1 MQQNFLVRYA
11 SGELPRGL
19 GVYARWST
27 AVEQLNWHWEVSAV
41 SNWPLCFVEPQL
53 RLSFCSVQ
61 EVFDTVQKRNFADEQ
76 LEGHSQIYC
85 VCRDSVGIFE
95 PKVV

>member
-1 MQQNFLVRYA
+1 MQQNFSVRYA
-11 SGELPRGL
+11 SGGLPRGPD
-19 GVYARWST
+19 AHAQWST
-27 AVEQLNWHWEVSAV
+27 AVEQLNWHSEVSAV
-41 SNWPLCFVEPQL
+41 SNWPLCFVALQFL
-53 RLSFCSVQ
+53 LSFCSVE
-61 EVFDTVQKRNFADEQ
+61 EVFDTVQESNFADEQ

>member
-1 MQQNFLVRYA
+1 M
-11 SGELPRGL
+11 L
-19 GVYARWST
+19 GAHAHWST
-27 AVEQLNWHWEVSAV
+27 AVEQLNWHSEVSAV
-41 SNWPLCFVEPQL
+41 SNWPLCFVALQL

-61 EVFDTVQKRNFADEQ
+61 EVFDTVQESNFADERP
-76 LEGHSQIYC
+76 EVHSLTCY